1 MVNEGGGGGRR
12 EVRMEGG
19 YKRAM
24 GRLKM
29 AEWFKRRQ
37 GYIQVKAGGGRDSGG
52 KGGYG
57 AQLVEERQVLASWG
71 ARSLGESG

>member
-1 MVNEGGGGGRR
+1 
-12 EVRMEGG
+12 MEGG

-29 AEWFKRRQ
+29 AGWVKTRQ
-37 GYIQVKAGGGRDSGG
+37 GYIQVKAGRRGRDSGG

-57 AQLVEERQVLASWG
+57 AQPVEGGQAMAS
-71 ARSLGESG
+71 